1 MMGQLIRFSIRYPG
15 VIIGLSLLIIAYG
28 IYQIKQSP
36 LNVFPEFSPT
46 QVIIQTESPGFSSDL
61 VESLVTNPIEQAI
74 AGTIGISQIR
84 SQSIPGLSIVTVIF
98 DEGTDIFKNRQ
109 SISEKLSNLNRSMPN
124 NITPTIAPLTSSAS
138 SVLGIG
144 ITSNDRTNIELRTIA
159 ENIIIPHLMSVPG
172 VADVNRFGGEVAQ
185 IQIEVKADKL
195 YEHDVSLQQVFTS
208 IKMSSGQVG
217 GGFIE
222 NSNQRIIINASAQS
236 KSITDLLQ
244 LPIINNKGNVVRV
257 KDVATISESKAPSI
271 SAVSINEKDGVY
283 LSVQGQL
290 GSNTYKLTHQLE
302 EALESLRPILIKESV
317 ELIPDLFKPAN
328 FIDASIK
335 GLRLD
340 ILIGAIMV
348 ISILYLFLFNIK
360 TAFISAVA
368 IPASLLSAI
377 CVMSYFNLG
386 LNVMVLSGL
395 AIALGEVVDDAI
407 IDVENIFRRLRQ
419 NKLLSKPLP
428 IHQVVFNASMEVRK
442 SVVFA
447 TIIIVLVFLPLLSMS
462 GVAGKLFGPLGI
474 AYITSII
481 ASLFVA
487 LTVTPALCFLML
499 GKTFIKS
506 EDSPIIAFI
515 KKYYEKVLR
524 AVEGKSS
531 AVIIISFLLI
541 AVGLSFLP
549 FFKTQFIPPLHE
561 GHYIMH
567 MTAYPGTSE
576 KESIRIGNLVTN
588 KINKIEGIKSVA
600 QWVGRSPMGADTFG
614 THYSEFEIELDVLD
628 GPSQDRILDQINAIV
643 NGNDN
648 DELNIKNQG
657 GFVGV
662 NFAINTFLTE
672 RIEETISGYNASVV
686 VNVYGNDLDA
696 LDQDGQNIARMLEGI
711 RGSKDITLQSPPGTP
726 QVKIRLRPEIIAQLG
741 IMNADVLDTIRAAY
755 EGYTATYIYE
765 GVNKKPVVVT
775 FEKKYREDITNIQ
788 KLPIRGVNNKIYM
801 LSDIADISQENGRS
815 KILHQHGK
823 RVQTITANIANRD
836 IDLFSQE
843 LKRKLNE
850 INLKDGNYY
859 EVTGSAEENARSR
872 EELIT
877 HSFLAGS
884 AVLLLLFIAFGS
896 LRNLVITI
904 LNLPFALIGGVI
916 AASIYGGW
924 LSIGSMVGFVTLFGI
939 TLRNSIMLISHYQHL
954 IENENLIWNLETCVK
969 GAKERLPSI
978 LMTALVAGLALL
990 PIAMG
995 SGQPGKEIE
1004 GPMATII
1011 IGGLFTSTI
1020 LNLLI
1025 LPTVLLNYGEF
1036 KKRVF

>member
-1 MMGQLIRFSIRYPG
+1 
-15 VIIGLSLLIIAYG
+15 
-28 IYQIKQSP
+28 
-36 LNVFPEFSPT
+36 
-46 QVIIQTESPGFSSDL
+46 
-61 VESLVTNPIEQAI
+61 
-74 AGTIGISQIR
+74 
-84 SQSIPGLSIVTVIF
+84 
-98 DEGTDIFKNRQ
+98 
-109 SISEKLSNLNRSMPN
+109 
-124 NITPTIAPLTSSAS
+124 
-138 SVLGIG
+138 
-144 ITSNDRTNIELRTIA
+144 
-159 ENIIIPHLMSVPG
+159 
-172 VADVNRFGGEVAQ
+172 
-185 IQIEVKADKL
+185 
-195 YEHDVSLQQVFTS
+195 
-208 IKMSSGQVG
+208 
-217 GGFIE
+217 
-222 NSNQRIIINASAQS
+222 
-236 KSITDLLQ
+236 
-244 LPIINNKGNVVRV
+244 
-257 KDVATISESKAPSI
+257 
-271 SAVSINEKDGVY
+271 
-283 LSVQGQL
+283 
-290 GSNTYKLTHQLE
+290 
-302 EALESLRPILIKESV
+302 
-317 ELIPDLFKPAN
+317 
-328 FIDASIK
+328 
-335 GLRLD
+335 
-340 ILIGAIMV
+340 
-348 ISILYLFLFNIK
+348 
-360 TAFISAVA
+360 
-368 IPASLLSAI
+368 
-377 CVMSYFNLG
+377 
-386 LNVMVLSGL
+386 
-395 AIALGEVVDDAI
+395 
-407 IDVENIFRRLRQ
+407 
-419 NKLLSKPLP
+419 
-428 IHQVVFNASMEVRK
+428 
-442 SVVFA
+442 
-447 TIIIVLVFLPLLSMS
+447 
-462 GVAGKLFGPLGI
+462 
-474 AYITSII
+474 
-481 ASLFVA
+481 
-487 LTVTPALCFLML
+487 ML

-657 GFVGV
+657 GFVGVNFAINTFLTERIEETISGYNASVVVNVYGNDLDALDQDGQNIARMLEGIRGSKDITLQSPPGTPQVKIRLRPEIIAQLGIMNAV